1 MFPPR
6 TSPLTLLVRQLTTAT
21 RPYLA
26 VTFAAQVNVEASV
39 VALIVATLAPVAATD
54 AVQDEFN
61 AQDESVN
68 TFMIP
73 RVLSLLKKVRNNLM
87 ATYATNREVLRY
99 YDMKCSLAFHGLYLT
114 RILFLDLYDIE

>member
-6 TSPLTLLVRQLTTAT
+6 TLPLTLLVRQLTTAT

-39 VALIVATLAPVAATD
+39 VALIVATLALVAATD

-87 ATYATNREVLRY
+87 ASY
-99 YDMKCSLAFHGLYLT
+99 
-114 RILFLDLYDIE
+114 

>member
-73 RVLSLLKKVRNNLM
+73 RVLSLLKKVRNLM
-87 ATYATNREVLRY
+87 ATCATKEVLRY
-99 YDMKCSLAFHGLYLT
+99 NMKCSLAFHGLYLT
-114 RILFLDLYDIE
+114 RILFLDIYRMNLVR